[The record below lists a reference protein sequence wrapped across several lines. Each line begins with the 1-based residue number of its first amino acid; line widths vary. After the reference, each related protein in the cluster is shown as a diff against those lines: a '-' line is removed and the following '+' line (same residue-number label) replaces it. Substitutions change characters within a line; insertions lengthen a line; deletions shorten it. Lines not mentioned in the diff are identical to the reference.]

1 MTHRP
6 LDPRR
11 VNVAI
16 DANAL
21 NRDGSDH
28 DKLVDRLL
36 ELGRTGA
43 IKLIVPRGVRIETQ
57 DPRTPSHVSA
67 PMQVQIFTLPTE
79 LTAQEADTRRRIEA
93 ELRGNAKPGKHAAD
107 AEHLSEAAKYG
118 GYFITRDERVLKRS
132 QGLGALLPPS
142 LQVVRLV
149 TFLEIFDDYAAG
161 RRP

>member
-16 DANAL
+16 DASAL

-43 IKLIVPRGVRIETQ
+43 IKLIGVRIETKIL
-57 DPRTPSHVSA
+57 A
-67 PMQVQIFTLPTE
+67 
-79 LTAQEADTRRRIEA
+79 
-93 ELRGNAKPGKHAAD
+93 
-107 AEHLSEAAKYG
+107 
-118 GYFITRDERVLKRS
+118 
-132 QGLGALLPPS
+132 
-142 LQVVRLV
+142 
-149 TFLEIFDDYAAG
+149 
-161 RRP
+161 RRPM